1 MSGLYLFG
9 GFLFLQIS
17 LNISYT
23 LVILVNMETVA
34 KPKKW
39 GNSIG
44 VIIPKE
50 IIEQQNITL
59 GDELVLHI
67 EKKKDKEKAKLMKEG
82 YIEMKEELARINK
95 EWKVADKWPS

>member
-1 MSGLYLFG
+1 
-9 GFLFLQIS
+9 
-17 LNISYT
+17 
-23 LVILVNMETVA
+23 METIA

-50 IIEQQNITL
+50 IIEQQNITMD
-59 GDELVLHI
+59 DELVLYI

-82 YIEMKEELARINK
+82 YIEMAAESKKINK
-95 EWKVADKWPS
+95 EWEKADAKWPE